1 MSERTA
7 DLAEPTKWRQAGL
20 AGFMGSSAGFTML
33 YRRWLSLRGPIA
45 VAAVSLG
52 LVLGAVLDWPAA
64 FGVSILGLALAVDVV
79 LRHRNVME
87 SVVGSVIFDT
97 TLIGLTLWLLRAPSA
112 VIAMPFAYLIATAF
126 LLLEPRRAALP
137 VGYAVGWLSFLLI
150 GSGRWWEPEDGLRA
164 EVVSLI
170 MAGLFVASLIVMFAL
185 TSRAMGTISVSL
197 ERKLRFEE
205 AISACSRAFA
215 TGDADT
221 ALDRAL
227 GALLFGTEATA
238 VFVERNVDDPELGLC
253 SKLVAEA
260 LIEETEP
267 DPGERRTMVPWSEMP
282 VSYAGLSNGQP
293 VAFQVADLPL
303 VQRTRY
309 EGTRH
314 TTELSIPILV
324 RGAWVGLI
332 GFNDIGADNLWDPH
346 DIELLRTAAELVA
359 AYWERIEAQEQL
371 KEAIANLEYRHRLEH
386 ALAQSSAALL
396 ASSGSAIDDA
406 LEALLEAT
414 EADIVFVEENYQDD
428 ELGPCARITHWAAD
442 DVAPGIDPTA
452 QPWSGP
458 FSALPSLYA
467 KLQRG
472 EPSAISTTDLQD
484 PERALYL
491 ADGVLS
497 ELCLPI
503 FVRGEWRG
511 TIGFSDSQDERRW
524 TEQDIRFL
532 RTAGEMVGAFWDR
545 QETVESLNIRLAY
558 EEALAKVS
566 RELISG
572 REDAL
577 EAAFEHLAAVTGA
590 DYMWLEEVFDDPDA
604 GLSSRV
610 VHALQPPNLEGVHI
624 ANLWMGGPHRDT
636 PTTPGRLARGEAS
649 ILHTE
654 DLDEGLERSIYEA
667 DGLKSELVIPVFV
680 FGEWTGAIGFADY
693 LQRREWHENDIG
705 VLRTAGGL
713 VGSYLER
720 EQTSR
725 RLEQLVASKDEF
737 IASISH
743 EIRTPLTAV
752 LGFTNVIRDGFDDLA
767 DSERLEMLDLINR
780 EAQDV
785 AWIVEDLLVYARADI
800 GTLAA
805 VAIDL
810 NLGEQIAA
818 VLAGQPADVESR
830 VSVRSNGEWAAA
842 DPARVR
848 QIIRNLV
855 TNAMKYGGPTVE
867 VETTLRD
874 SVVVMRVTDDGV
886 GIDEGHRDRI
896 FAAYY
901 RAHDSLG
908 QPGSIGLGLH
918 VSRKLAR
925 LMGGDLSYDRVDGRS
940 CFTLTLPAARRS

>member
-1 MSERTA
+1 
-7 DLAEPTKWRQAGL
+7 
-20 AGFMGSSAGFTML
+20 ML

-45 VAAVSLG
+45 IAAVCLG
-52 LVLGAVLDWPAA
+52 LVLGVVLDWPAA
-64 FGVSILGLALAVDVV
+64 FGVSVLGLVLGVDAL
-79 LRHRNVME
+79 LRRTKVMG
-87 SVVGSVIFDT
+87 SVVGSVMFDT
-97 TLIGLTLWLLRAPSA
+97 TLMGLTLWLLRTPPA
-112 VIAMPFAYLIATAF
+112 VIAIPFAYLIATAF
-126 LLLEPRRAALP
+126 LLLPPQRAALP
-137 VGYAVGWLSFLLI
+137 VGYAVGWLSLLLI
-150 GSGRWWEPEDGLRA
+150 GSGLWWEPESGSRA
-164 EVVSLI
+164 VFISLL
-170 MAGLFVASLIVMFAL
+170 MAGVFVASLIVMFAF
-185 TSRAMGTISVSL
+185 TSRAMGSIRVSL
-197 ERKLRFEE
+197 DRKVRFEK

-215 TGDADT
+215 TGDSDT
-221 ALDRAL
+221 SLDRAL
-227 GALLFGTEATA
+227 GALLVATEATA
-238 VFVERNVDDPELGLC
+238 VFVEQNVDDPERGLC
-253 SKLVAEA
+253 STLVAEV
-260 LIEETEP
+260 LMEGTEP
-267 DPGERRTMVPWSEMP
+267 DPVDRWTLVPWSEMP
-282 VSYAGLSNGQP
+282 VSFAGLSNGRP
-293 VAFQVADLPL
+293 VAFQVADLPS
-303 VQRTRY
+303 VERARY
-309 EGTRH
+309 KGTGH
-314 TTELSIPILV
+314 TTELSIPIMV
-324 RGAWVGLI
+324 RGSWVGLI
-332 GFNDIGADNLWDPH
+332 GFNDIGADSLGDSH
-346 DIELLRTAAELVA
+346 DIELLRTAAELIA
-359 AYWERIEAQEQL
+359 AYWERIEAREQL
-371 KEAIANLEYRHRLEH
+371 KEAMANLEYRHRLEH
-386 ALAQSSAALL
+386 ALAQRSGALL
-396 ASSGSAIDDA
+396 ASRESAIDDA
-406 LEALLEAT
+406 LGALLEAT
-414 EADIVFVEENYQDD
+414 AADIVFVEENFQDD

-442 DVAPGIDPTA
+442 EGAPGIDPTA

-472 EPSAISTTDLQD
+472 EPSAIATTDLAD
-484 PERALYL
+484 PERGLYL
-491 ADGVLS
+491 ADGILS

-524 TEQDIRFL
+524 TEEDIRFL

-545 QETVESLNIRLAY
+545 QETVTSLNTRLAY

-604 GLSSRV
+604 GMSSRV

-624 ANLWMGGPHRDT
+624 ADLWMGGSHRDT

-654 DLDEGLERSIYEA
+654 DLDEGTERSIYEA
-667 DGLKSELVIPVFV
+667 DGLRSELVIPVFV
-680 FGEWTGAIGFADY
+680 FGKWTGAIGFADY

-720 EQTSR
+720 QETSR

-752 LGFTNVIRDGFDDLA
+752 LGFTNVIREGFDDLS
-767 DSERLEMLDLINR
+767 DSDRLEMLDLINR

-818 VLAGQPADVESR
+818 VLAGQPSDLGSR
-830 VSVRSNGEWAAA
+830 VSVRSNGERAAA

-848 QIIRNLV
+848 QIVRNLL
-855 TNAMKYGGPTVE
+855 TNAMKYGGPNVE
-867 VETTLRD
+867 VETARRGPF
-874 SVVVMRVTDDGV
+874 VVMRVIDDGR
-886 GIDEGHRDRI
+886 GIDEKHRDRV
-896 FAAYY
+896 FAAYF
-901 RAHDSLG
+901 RAHASAG

-925 LMGGDLSYDRVDGRS
+925 LMGGDLGYDREDGRS
-940 CFTLTLPAARRS
+940 CFILTLPAAGELKVASA